1 MHVTCR
7 LATRKLATC
16 KLSQLNTHMTHDEHA
31 ERLKRRNAELS
42 IINSMAQAL
51 NRSVDLE
58 QMLHTIL
65 AQVAELLDLQTG
77 WVWLLR
83 EDDNQSYLAASQ
95 NLPPALAHH
104 PHKMEGSCYCLDT
117 YRDGDL
123 DGAANVNVVTCS
135 RLKNL
140 VDGTDGLRYHASIP
154 LYAHGKKLGVLNVA
168 STDWRQLSPDD
179 LQLLYTVGDMLGIA
193 VERARLFERS
203 AQVGAVEER
212 NRLAREIHDTL
223 AQGLTA
229 VSLQLESAD
238 ALLEVEAD
246 PARVRK
252 MVQQALALT
261 QANLEEARRS
271 VLDLRAAPLAGR
283 TLVEALVLLAE
294 EAPLPVDLLVTGGN
308 QPLPPRVET
317 GLYRIAQEA
326 INNACQHAQASQITV
341 KLVATPQLVTLTV
354 EDDGRGFDLEDVS
367 SSRFGLVGLNERV
380 KLLNGRFHIESTPGQ
395 GTLVEA
401 ELPLS

>member
-1 MHVTCR
+1 M
-7 LATRKLATC
+7 
-16 KLSQLNTHMTHDEHA
+16 SQDDDND
-31 ERLKRRNAELS
+31 ERLRRRNAELS

-51 NRSVDLE
+51 NRSVDLG
-58 QMLHTIL
+58 QALHVTL
-65 AQVAELLDLQTG
+65 AQVADLLDLQTG

-83 EDDNQSYLAASQ
+83 EDDGQSYLAAAQ
-95 NLPPALAHH
+95 NLPPALAHN

-123 DGAANVNVVTCS
+123 AGAANVNVVTCS
-135 RLKNL
+135 RLKSL

-154 LYAHGKKLGVLNVA
+154 LYAHGKHMGVLNVA
-168 STDWRQLSPDD
+168 SADWRQLSPDD

-238 ALLEVEAD
+238 ALLEAAAD
-246 PARVRK
+246 PARVRQ

-261 QANLEEARRS
+261 RANLEEARRS

-283 TLVEALVLLAE
+283 TLVEALALLAE
-294 EAPLPVDLLVTGGN
+294 AASLPVDLLVTGGS

-317 GLYRIAQEA
+317 GVYRLAQEA
-326 INNACQHAQASQITV
+326 INNACRHAQASQIV
-341 KLVATPQLVTLTV
+341 VQLVATPQMVTLTV
-354 EDDGRGFDLEDVS
+354 EDDGRGFDLADVS
-367 SSRFGLVGLNERV
+367 GSRFGLVGLNERV
-380 KLLNGRFHIESTPGQ
+380 RLLNGRFHIESTPGK
-395 GTLVEA
+395 GTRIEA

>member
-1 MHVTCR
+1 M
-7 LATRKLATC
+7 
-16 KLSQLNTHMTHDEHA
+16 SQDTDND
-31 ERLKRRNAELS
+31 ERLRRRNAELS
-42 IINSMAQAL
+42 ILNSMAQAL
-51 NRSVDLE
+51 NRSVDLG
-58 QMLHTIL
+58 QALQATL
-65 AQVAELLDLQTG
+65 AQVADLLDLQTG

-83 EDDNQSYLAASQ
+83 EDDGQSYLAAAQ
-95 NLPPALAHH
+95 NLPPALANN

-123 DGAANVNVVTCS
+123 AGAANVNVVTCS

-168 STDWRQLSPDD
+168 STDWRQLSADD

-238 ALLEVEAD
+238 ALLEAESN

-261 QANLEEARRS
+261 RANLEEARRS

-283 TLVEALVLLAE
+283 TLVEALALLAE
-294 EAPLPVDLLVTGGN
+294 EASLPVDLLVTGGN

-317 GLYRIAQEA
+317 GVYRLAQEA
-326 INNACQHAQASQITV
+326 INNACRHAHASQIVV
-341 KLVATPQLVTLTV
+341 KLIATPQKVILTV
-354 EDDGRGFDLEDVS
+354 EDDGRGFDLADVS
-367 SSRFGLVGLNERV
+367 GSRFGLVGLNERV
-380 KLLNGRFHIESTPGQ
+380 KLLNGRFHIESTPGK
-395 GTLVEA
+395 GTRVEA

>member
-1 MHVTCR
+1 M
-7 LATRKLATC
+7 
-16 KLSQLNTHMTHDEHA
+16 SIDEHA
-31 ERLKRRNAELS
+31 KQLQRRNAELS

-58 QMLHTIL
+58 QTLQAIL

-77 WVWLLR
+77 WIWLLR
-83 EDDNQSYLAASQ
+83 EDDNQSYLAAAQ
-95 NLPPALAHH
+95 NLPPVLAHQ

-123 DGAANVNVVTCS
+123 AGAANVNVVTCS

-154 LYAHGKKLGVLNVA
+154 LYAHGKQLGVLNVA
-168 STDWRQLSPDD
+168 STDWRQLSSDD
-179 LQLLYTVGDMLGIA
+179 LQLLYTIGDMLGIA
-193 VERARLFERS
+193 VERARLFESS

-238 ALLEVEAD
+238 ALLEVGAD
-246 PARVRK
+246 PDRIRQ
-252 MVQQALALT
+252 MVQQALSLT
-261 QANLEEARRS
+261 RANLEEARRS
-271 VLDLRAAPLAGR
+271 VLDLRAAPLADR

-294 EAPLPVDLLVTGGN
+294 ETVIPVDLLVTGGN

-326 INNACQHAQASQITV
+326 LNNASRHAHASKITLS
-341 KLVATPQLVTLTV
+341 LVATPQAVTLSV
-354 EDDGRGFDLEDVS
+354 EDDGRGFEVAEVS
-367 SSRFGLVGLNERV
+367 ELRFGLVGLNERV
-380 KLLNGRFHIESTPGQ
+380 KLLNGRFHIESSTGE
-395 GTLVEA
+395 GTRLEA
-401 ELPLS
+401 VIPI